1 MHWKQMYRVT
11 IYQWYFYFRHKQ
23 LFRSSVTNYRE
34 AGNMQVYL
42 DGELTLGLK
51 KIFTAYG

>member
-1 MHWKQMYRVT
+1 MYRVT